1 MIPCCYIGSVI
12 LTFMGKMDYIL
23 GLIWVCPLQEAENL
37 LQLYPHSLDYFSLY
51 DIVWQNY
58 TTIHKG
64 RNSKI
69 NQRQCWFEI

>member
-1 MIPCCYIGSVI
+1 MLLHRQCYIDFYGE
-12 LTFMGKMDYIL
+12 MAYIL
-23 GLIWVCPLQEAENL
+23 GLTWVCPLQEAENL

-51 DIVWQNY
+51 DIVCQNY

-69 NQRQCWFEI
+69 NQDCWFEI